1 MRERAI
7 LLEAQQKVVQQ
18 EESKEIKESE
28 QVTQQIL
35 EFASEEVEHGG
46 LSSQQHQNVMSSIE
60 QMTDAYEIQE
70 QPRTQIA
77 SYMNATKSTLA
88 KIKDEGPLASI
99 ASASQES
106 SSFYKNSNTPQFKM
120 PDATTTTKTEETT
133 KTTTSLKQQQV
144 KTHAQRTT
152 DF

>member
-1 MRERAI
+1 M
-7 LLEAQQKVVQQ
+7 
-18 EESKEIKESE
+18 
-28 QVTQQIL
+28 
-35 EFASEEVEHGG
+35 
-46 LSSQQHQNVMSSIE
+46 
-60 QMTDAYEIQE
+60 
-70 QPRTQIA
+70 A

-120 PDATTTTKTEETT
+120 PDAPTTKTEEMTAT
-133 KTTTSLKQQQV
+133 KTTTSMKQQQV

>member
-1 MRERAI
+1 
-7 LLEAQQKVVQQ
+7 
-18 EESKEIKESE
+18 
-28 QVTQQIL
+28 
-35 EFASEEVEHGG
+35 
-46 LSSQQHQNVMSSIE
+46 MSSIE
-60 QMTDAYEIQE
+60 KMTDAYEIQE

-133 KTTTSLKQQQV
+133 TKTATSLKQQQV